1 MKKLIFPF
9 ALIIILSGC
18 SGQKDNADAYG
29 NFETDEVIISAENN
43 GKIIKAPVSE
53 GDVVKAGSILA
64 VSDTVN
70 LYLQKKQLESQ
81 KISTEA
87 QKATLKSQIAISDQ
101 QIANVNKDLQR
112 IKKMI
117 VDGAAT
123 QKQLDDV
130 TGQIALANKQKNAY
144 GVQML
149 AVQKQADAIQSQ
161 VKVLEDKIKS
171 SIITAPINGTILEK
185 YCEIGELAIPGK
197 ALYKMADLQYLNLRV
212 YVSETQLSQIKIG
225 QQVSVVID
233 SDRNTQKLTGKII
246 WISSQA
252 EFTPKVIQTKE
263 ERVKLVYAVKV
274 RVANNGS
281 LKIGMPGE
289 IMFK

>member
-1 MKKLIFPF
+1 MKRFIFPI
-9 ALIIILSGC
+9 ALIALLISC
-18 SGQKDNADAYG
+18 SGKKNQADAYG

-43 GKIIKAPVSE
+43 GKITEVLVNE
-53 GDVVKAGSILA
+53 GDEVKAGTILA

-70 LYLQKKQLESQ
+70 LYLQKQQLISQ
-81 KISTEA
+81 KTSTEA

-101 QIANVNKDLQR
+101 QISNVNKDLQR

-130 TGQIALANKQKNAY
+130 TGQIALASKQKNAY
-144 GVQML
+144 TSQIS
-149 AVQKQADAIQSQ
+149 AVQKQSDAVLSQ
-161 VKVLEDKIKS
+161 IKVLEDKIKS
-171 SIITAPINGTILEK
+171 SVITAPIDGTILEK
-185 YCEIGELAIPGK
+185 YCEKGELAVPNK
-197 ALYKMADLQYLNLRV
+197 ALFKMANIQYLNLRV
-212 YVSETQLSQIKIG
+212 YVSETQLPQIKIG
-225 QQVSVVID
+225 QQVKVLID
-233 SDRNTQKLTGKII
+233 DEKNAKSFTGNIT

-263 ERVKLVYAVKV
+263 ERVKLVYAIKV
-274 RVANNGS
+274 RVKNDGT

-289 IMFK
+289 IRFN